1 MKKCVDC
8 GYEGEEILICPRCG
22 GNMEHIESLIEEMNE
37 EFPKEPIQTYTQS
50 EPEKNATGAKL
61 TRKEYWIRVLIA
73 WIGGSIVAGI
83 ISQITGADIV
93 TGLFAIAL
101 WIYWIY
107 VQVRRLRDAQ
117 KSYLWL
123 LLDLL
128 TIVGVIVIGCFP
140 SAESN
145 QR

>member
-1 MKKCVDC
+1 MKKCVQC
-8 GYEGEEILICPRCG
+8 GYEGEEILICPKCG
-22 GNMEHIESLIEEMNE
+22 GNMEHAESLVDEMHE
-37 EFPKEPIQTYTQS
+37 AFPE
-50 EPEKNATGAKL
+50 EPEQAEEIVVPEKKAASSTL

-73 WIGGSIVAGI
+73 WIGGSIVAGLI
-83 ISQITGADIV
+83 AQLTGVDAISAI
-93 TGLFAIAL
+93 FAIAL

-107 VQVRRLRDAQ
+107 VQVRRLKDAG

-140 SAESN
+140 SADKS
-145 QR
+145 

>member
-1 MKKCVDC
+1 MKKCVNC
-8 GYEGEEILICPRCG
+8 GYEGEEILICPKCG
-22 GNMEHIESLIEEMNE
+22 GNMEHAESLVDEMHEAFPEE
-37 EFPKEPIQTYTQS
+37 PAQTYYQS
-50 EPEKNATGAKL
+50 EPEKKAKGSTL

-83 ISQITGADIV
+83 IANITGSDAV
-93 TGLFAIAL
+93 TGIFAIVL

-107 VQVRRLRDAQ
+107 VQVRRLRDAG

-128 TIVGVIVIGCFP
+128 TIVGVIVIGCFA
-140 SAESN
+140 SDES
-145 QR
+145 RR